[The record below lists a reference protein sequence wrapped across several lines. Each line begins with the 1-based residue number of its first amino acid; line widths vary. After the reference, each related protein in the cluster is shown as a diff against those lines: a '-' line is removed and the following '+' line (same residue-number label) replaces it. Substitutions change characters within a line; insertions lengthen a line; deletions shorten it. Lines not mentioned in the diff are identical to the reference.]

1 MGMAMLGGIV
11 NAGIVPGENVL
22 IFDLDKKR
30 YSFEKLTDEIEETEK
45 KIDIYRKNSE
55 QIKKNQDKSIYT

>member
-1 MGMAMLGGIV
+1 MYTH
-11 NAGIVPGENVL
+11 ENQQLEVL

-45 KIDIYRKNSE
+45 KIEIYRKNSE
-55 QIKKNQDKSIYT
+55 QIRKAIKK